1 MIAAGAIAATIAVV
15 SVVGVAIGQ
24 PFLGV
29 PVAAGLL
36 IGYACALRFGMA
48 QREDHAGAPG
58 PAIDDATMN
67 WSEFHREL
75 TRARRFDRPFALIRL
90 RLADTAT
97 AKDLTRVR
105 DRAARATRRIDRVW
119 INGDHVLMLLPEASV
134 AAVDATLARVRAAAP
149 EAFHTEPGIALF
161 PQHGITSGSLIAAA
175 YGAGVEGV
183 PTPITTARPY
193 LRSAVDAGVVD
204 TAAPAEE
211 RVSSGG

>member
-1 MIAAGAIAATIAVV
+1 MIPAGVMAATVAVA
-15 SVVGVAIGQ
+15 SVFGVAIGQ
-24 PFLGV
+24 PFVGIL
-29 PVAAGLL
+29 VAAGLL
-36 IGYACALRFGMA
+36 IGYACALRYDRA
-48 QREDHAGAPG
+48 KRDDHAGAPG
-58 PAIDDATMN
+58 SAIDDATTN

-97 AKDLTRVR
+97 ARDLTRVR

-134 AAVDATLARVRAAAP
+134 AAVDATLARVRAAVP

-183 PTPITTARPY
+183 PTPITTARPL
-193 LRSAVDAGVVD
+193 LRGALDVGVVDAG
-204 TAAPAEE
+204 APADE
-211 RVSSGG
+211 RVISGG